1 MNEFIWL
8 LSITLL
14 ITTPVALF
22 GLIIG
27 YVAEK
32 LMLKRINDLL
42 GDDLHGRL

>member
-14 ITTPVALF
+14 VTTPVALF
-22 GLIIG
+22 IG